1 MTDDQIKELKAALAA
16 KHGAGVRVVK
26 ISDGR
31 VFAFKPAGAADYRR
45 WKAAQM
51 GIAAGRTAEAAV
63 ASELAARALCVHPED
78 GGASFDTL
86 RDQSPGLAGDIGE
99 ALIAKV
105 GAGLEADLGEA

>member
-1 MTDDQIKELKAALAA
+1 MKTEQLAALKAELIT
-16 KHGAGVRVVK
+16 KHGTGVRIVK

-51 GIAAGRTAEAAV
+51 GIAAGRSAEAAV
-63 ASELAARALCVHPED
+63 ASELAARALCVYPED
-78 GGASFDTL
+78 SGVSFDTL

-99 ALIAKV
+99 SLIGKV